1 MHMYAMANESTWV
14 FLEIFYL
21 YIVENI
27 LKFH

>member
-1 MHMYAMANESTWV
+1 MHMYAMANESIWI

-27 LKFH
+27 LKFR